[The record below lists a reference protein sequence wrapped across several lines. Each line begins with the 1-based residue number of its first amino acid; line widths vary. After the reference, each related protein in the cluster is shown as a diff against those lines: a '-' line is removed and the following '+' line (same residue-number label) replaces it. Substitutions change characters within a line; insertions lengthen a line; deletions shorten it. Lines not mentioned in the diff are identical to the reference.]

1 MSRMLQSHSQE
12 EILEHLWINLI
23 EDKNESISKDDLS
36 DLVKDHD
43 PDVATTLKDLI
54 QEGDIY
60 IDANQ
65 IFLNETGIL
74 KGRQIVRRHRLAERL
89 LKDVINLPFE
99 KLESN
104 ACSFEHILNRDVEQ
118 NICILL
124 GHPTVCP
131 HGKEIPPG
139 RCCTQKTSIVHS
151 VIRSLEDIEPGYE
164 GIIAYITTKK
174 HGRLQKLM
182 SFGVL
187 PGVPL
192 KIVRKTP
199 GTVIKIDETVIAL
212 ESDIN
217 SSIFLRNIRKTIN

>member
-1 MSRMLQSHSQE
+1 MSRMLQLHSQE

-23 EDKNESISKDDLS
+23 EEKNESISEEDLRN
-36 DLVKDHD
+36 LVKDHD
-43 PDVATTLKDLI
+43 PDVANTLKDLI
-54 QEGDIY
+54 QEGDIH

-65 IFLNETGIL
+65 IFLHETGIS

-89 LKDVINLPFE
+89 LKDVIDLPFE
-99 KLESN
+99 KLEIN
-104 ACSFEHILNRDVEQ
+104 ACSFEHILDSDVEQ

-124 GHPTVCP
+124 GHPTFCP

-139 RCCTQKTSIVHS
+139 RCCTQKASVVHS
-151 VIRSLEDIEPGYE
+151 IIRSLEDIEAGYE
-164 GIIAYITTKK
+164 GIIAYITAKK
-174 HGRLQKLM
+174 HERLQKLM